1 MQMPPEHPRSR
12 TAHDSVGTGKM
23 RGYTYA
29 VTPLAAKMA
38 AVVRTNSSPLLRLSR
53 AMATDGFSKFAFR

>member
-1 MQMPPEHPRSR
+1 
-12 TAHDSVGTGKM
+12 M

-29 VTPLAAKMA
+29 VTPLAAMMA

-53 AMATDGFSKFAFR
+53 AMATEGLSKFAFR

>member
-12 TAHDSVGTGKM
+12 TAHDSVGTGEM